1 MTEQKIRILITDD
14 HQIVLAGMASLL
26 SSAIPNLEIDTAR
39 NGQEAIDKV
48 AKTCYDIFVLDVELS
63 DMTGIDL
70 IGKLY
75 ENNKYAAC
83 IFYTMHE
90 EIWIVKQMMKSG
102 ADAIVFKSE
111 DIEELC
117 SALNKVMQGESY
129 YSKRFNS
136 LCSQYEKEVI
146 PSERELEILRKLAS
160 GASSREIAEQSFIS
174 VNTVEF
180 HRKRLFRKLG
190 VTNMAELVAEAI
202 NRGFLF
208 VS

>member
-14 HQIVLAGMASLL
+14 HQIVLAGVASLL
-26 SSAIPNLEIDTAR
+26 SSAISNLEIHTAR
-39 NGQEAIDKV
+39 NGQEAIDKA

-75 ENNKYAAC
+75 ENNRYAAC

-90 EIWIVKQMMKSG
+90 EIWIVKQMMNSG

-111 DIEELC
+111 DIEELRT
-117 SALNKVMQGESY
+117 ALNMVMQGESY
-129 YSKRFNS
+129 YSNRFNS
-136 LCSQYEKEVI
+136 LCIQYEKEVL
-146 PSERELEILRKLAS
+146 PSKREIEILRKLAL

-174 VNTVEF
+174 ENTVEF

-190 VTNMAELVAEAI
+190 VTNMAELVTEAI
-202 NRGFLF
+202 NRGFLLM
-208 VS
+208 S